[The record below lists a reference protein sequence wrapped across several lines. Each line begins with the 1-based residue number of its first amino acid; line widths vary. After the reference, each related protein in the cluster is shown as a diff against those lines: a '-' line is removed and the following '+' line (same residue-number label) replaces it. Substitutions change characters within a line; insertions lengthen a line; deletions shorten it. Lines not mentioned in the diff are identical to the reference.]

1 MSEESARIGFANIAD
16 VVSISTDGRLPL
28 VVGGQAVNI
37 WAIVYAPRVGSMLRA
52 YEPFVSN
59 DLDLYGPRKI
69 LDELSKKYD
78 VPIRLSP
85 PRFPGIGQVVIP
97 IGKGELKVELLSG
110 VRGVPRIGEEN
121 MVEMAVQS
129 VHLRV
134 LDPISC
140 LGAKISNVAQI
151 DQTGRQ
157 DVKHV
162 EIKDLRQRI
171 VTGEPQ
177 AFSERVIVNV
187 LERLRE
193 TITSADAQKVTH
205 KWNISFDNVLPVE
218 AIQKSKMPK
227 VQNFLRYRLGRSLQ
241 AGPGLR
247 NRPGGQ
253 GMGM

>member
-1 MSEESARIGFANIAD
+1 
-16 VVSISTDGRLPL
+16 
-28 VVGGQAVNI
+28 
-37 WAIVYAPRVGSMLRA
+37 
-52 YEPFVSN
+52 
-59 DLDLYGPRKI
+59 
-69 LDELSKKYD
+69 
-78 VPIRLSP
+78 
-85 PRFPGIGQVVIP
+85 
-97 IGKGELKVELLSG
+97 
-110 VRGVPRIGEEN
+110 
-121 MVEMAVQS
+121 
-129 VHLRV
+129 
-134 LDPISC
+134 
-140 LGAKISNVAQI
+140 
-151 DQTGRQ
+151 
-157 DVKHV
+157 VKHV
-162 EIKDLRQRI
+162 EIMKICASEYAKDI

-241 AGPGLR
+241 AGPALR

>member
-1 MSEESARIGFANIAD
+1 
-16 VVSISTDGRLPL
+16 
-28 VVGGQAVNI
+28 
-37 WAIVYAPRVGSMLRA
+37 
-52 YEPFVSN
+52 
-59 DLDLYGPRKI
+59 
-69 LDELSKKYD
+69 
-78 VPIRLSP
+78 
-85 PRFPGIGQVVIP
+85 
-97 IGKGELKVELLSG
+97 
-110 VRGVPRIGEEN
+110 
-121 MVEMAVQS
+121 
-129 VHLRV
+129 
-134 LDPISC
+134 
-140 LGAKISNVAQI
+140 VAQI